1 MNPFKMRPERTGD
14 LFVDWEKFWVKPY
27 NKNEVNPYTRTR
39 IILMNGTEFENVW
52 FSHQFS
58 RSVGDDELRRKLA
71 YIRKSEQQQ
80 QKILTHLKPADESAL
95 EHTIGY
101 EQLAV
106 DLTAHLAKR
115 VNDKNIK
122 SALDFALLEDFD
134 HLYRYADYLD
144 FTTGEH
150 AEKLVGGYTE
160 ITPGRP
166 TISHHRHP
174 YDSIRYPMTDKCP
187 ATMDVLAANV
197 ITAAEQQSRN
207 YYMNTAALW
216 PDEMGRRLYQEI
228 GMVEEQ
234 HVTQYGSLLK
244 PCMSRLENLLV
255 HQYVECWLY
264 WSCYETETD
273 TRIRGI
279 WQFMFEQELKH
290 LHIALELLRQYE
302 KKDWQ
307 EVIPDAE
314 FPAPLVL
321 ESNIEYVRCVLG
333 STVNDTACRERYVD
347 VRTNAPETFD
357 ALWYEVETIGTHNRA
372 YQIAHGC
379 YSFQRK
385 SFIRYMHDNEW
396 SAWRNI
402 SDCIEVNNNK
412 AYDANTL
419 FDAGLYLCSIISILI
434 QFILYFLIIF
444 ALRRIPLVKK
454 VL

>member
-174 YDSIRYPMTDKCP
+174 YDSIRYPMTD
-187 ATMDVLAANV
+187 N
-197 ITAAEQQSRN
+197 
-207 YYMNTAALW
+207 
-216 PDEMGRRLYQEI
+216 
-228 GMVEEQ
+228 
-234 HVTQYGSLLK
+234 
-244 PCMSRLENLLV
+244 
-255 HQYVECWLY
+255 
-264 WSCYETETD
+264 
-273 TRIRGI
+273 
-279 WQFMFEQELKH
+279 
-290 LHIALELLRQYE
+290 
-302 KKDWQ
+302 
-307 EVIPDAE
+307 
-314 FPAPLVL
+314 
-321 ESNIEYVRCVLG
+321 
-333 STVNDTACRERYVD
+333 
-347 VRTNAPETFD
+347 
-357 ALWYEVETIGTHNRA
+357 
-372 YQIAHGC
+372 
-379 YSFQRK
+379 
-385 SFIRYMHDNEW
+385 
-396 SAWRNI
+396 
-402 SDCIEVNNNK
+402 
-412 AYDANTL
+412 
-419 FDAGLYLCSIISILI
+419 
-434 QFILYFLIIF
+434 
-444 ALRRIPLVKK
+444 
-454 VL
+454 